1 MDNTIAAAVIA
12 GISGVLGSLTGFTG
26 SLYLAHNETV
36 QKQEEHLIKR
46 RDERK
51 AAYIQAINL
60 VTDWQWRRASNDP
73 NADRDFTIPFVRSA
87 TAVRLYGSPASINAV
102 DRIQSGLKQLNNAQ
116 DRRSL
121 DVAYTEINAGLDELV
136 EVARSDVGPRLDE
149 DNLPDVSFRRGA
161 GPRT

>member
-1 MDNTIAAAVIA
+1 MDNAIAAAVIA

-36 QKQEEHLIKR
+36 QKQVEHLIKR

-73 NADRDFTIPFVRSA
+73 NADRDFTIPFVRSG

-121 DVAYTEINAGLDELV
+121 DAAYTEINAGLDELV
-136 EVARSDVGPRLDE
+136 DVARSDVGPRLDK

>member
-1 MDNTIAAAVIA
+1 MDNAIAAAVIA

-102 DRIQSGLKQLNNAQ
+102 DRI
-116 DRRSL
+116 
-121 DVAYTEINAGLDELV
+121 
-136 EVARSDVGPRLDE
+136 
-149 DNLPDVSFRRGA
+149 
-161 GPRT
+161 

>member
-1 MDNTIAAAVIA
+1 MDNAIAAAVIA

>member
-1 MDNTIAAAVIA
+1 MDNAIAAAVIA

-87 TAVRLYGSPASINAV
+87 TAVRIYGSPASINAV

-116 DRRSL
+116 DRRPL
-121 DVAYTEINAGLDELV
+121 DAAYTEINAGLDELV
-136 EVARSDVGPRLDE
+136 DVARSDVGPRLDK

>member
-1 MDNTIAAAVIA
+1 MDNAIAAAVIA

-51 AAYIQAINL
+51 AAYLQAINL

-73 NADRDFTIPFVRSA
+73 NADRDFTIPFVRSG
-87 TAVRLYGSPASINAV
+87 TAVRLYGSPASINVIIASPTFLESIGWRPTSTAAQTV
-102 DRIQSGLKQLNNAQ
+102 AGAFRTVLK
-116 DRRSL
+116 RS
-121 DVAYTEINAGLDELV
+121 
-136 EVARSDVGPRLDE
+136 
-149 DNLPDVSFRRGA
+149 
-161 GPRT
+161 

>member
-1 MDNTIAAAVIA
+1 MDNAIAAAVIA

-87 TAVRLYGSPASINAV
+87 MAVRLYGSPASINAV